1 MSGSVIS
8 MQEFRNAASF
18 MGEEPHERAME
29 DESDVIQ
36 GLVADYLNMA
46 LAEIKLKGL
55 DMEEACAT
63 ILVNGAIGLHKCGW
77 GIQSITGLAEQE
89 VDYYKGMTEE
99 DE

>member
-29 DESDVIQ
+29 NESDVIQ
-36 GLVADYLNMA
+36 GLVIDYLNMA
-46 LAEIKLKGL
+46 LAEVRLKGL
-55 DMEEACAT
+55 DIEEAAET

-77 GIQSITGLAEQE
+77 GIDSITGLAEQE
-89 VDYYKGMTEE
+89 VEYYKAITEE

>member
-29 DESDVIQ
+29 NESDVVQ
-36 GLVADYLNMA
+36 GIVIDCLNMA

-55 DMEEACAT
+55 DIEEACES

-77 GIQSITGLAEQE
+77 GIQSINELAEQE
-89 VDYYKGMTEE
+89 VDYYKSMTEE
-99 DE
+99 DD